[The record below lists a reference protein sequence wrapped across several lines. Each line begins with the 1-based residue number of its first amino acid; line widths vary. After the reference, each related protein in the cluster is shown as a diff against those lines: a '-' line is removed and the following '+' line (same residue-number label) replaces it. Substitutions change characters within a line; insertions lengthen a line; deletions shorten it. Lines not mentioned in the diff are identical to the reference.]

1 MTDSVLKRI
10 AAGDPNAIQECME
23 RYEALV
29 GSVARRILP
38 GGADVDDAIQEVF
51 LDIWQHADR
60 FDPTRGSEVTFVAT
74 IARRRIIDRRRRKM
88 RDPPSESIDE
98 AIHPSGKDTPIPEVA
113 ETREAADRIM
123 ALLGTIEPDRR
134 RILELSLLQ
143 GQTHEEMASKLGI
156 PLGTVKSHARRGLMR
171 LRELLGEDSDA
182 PATDGGSK

>member
-1 MTDSVLKRI
+1 
-10 AAGDPNAIQECME
+10 ME

-38 GGADVDDAIQEVF
+38 SGADVDDAIQEVF
-51 LDIWQHADR
+51 LDLWQHADR
-60 FDPTRGSEVTFVAT
+60 FDPTRGSEVTFIAT
-74 IARRRIIDRRRRKM
+74 IARRRIIDRRRRRM

-98 AIHPSGKDTPIPEVA
+98 AIHPSAGDTPVPERA

-143 GQTHEEMASKLGI
+143 GQTHEEMAARLGI

-171 LRELLGEDSDA
+171 LREMLGESGADPEESR
-182 PATDGGSK
+182 GGK